1 MKKVASEVDKN
12 WWQQGLVV
20 FVQISGWIMG
30 PIILAL
36 FLGKW
41 LDNKYQTDPRY
52 LLICVAVAFVISNV
66 GLVREV
72 VRYSRKMKKMEKN
85 KKDE

>member
-1 MKKVASEVDKN
+1 MKKVANEVDKN

-20 FVQISGWIMG
+20 FVQISGWIIG

-72 VRYSRKMKKMEKN
+72 IRYSRKMKKMEKN